1 MFKRKSKSAKPAK
14 PAKAKKEKKP
24 KKAKKKRE
32 KPVKAARVFYIYKET
47 SEIYTAMLVISFLAV
62 LTSCILLYLELSRY
76 GSYPWWKAI

>member
-32 KPVKAARVFYIYKET
+32 KPVKAASAVAIKKQP
-47 SEIYTAMLVISFLAV
+47 SDIYTAMLVISFLAV

-76 GSYPWWKAI
+76 GNYPWWKAI